1 MKVKLL
7 GQNLDLDSGFENLE
21 SQLKKAFPLDHISK
35 IWATTTAYNWG
46 GSGRYNQIEIT
57 GSDSLEG
64 KRISLHFFDQSP
76 NAKLY
81 TLHIVDKSGYYTII
95 EQNPNY
101 EICEESLRRFS
112 KIVQIVEAAN

>member
-112 KIVQIVEAAN
+112 KIVQIVEDEN